1 MRYIA
6 LVFGLIFL
14 LFTYWQF
21 NDPDPVWWVTIYL
34 VAAYASFLAFQGKYN
49 LELFAVL
56 AVLYLASAVNSW
68 LQMTAWEGFV
78 SEGTGLAMKSINQE
92 LARESVGIGICALA
106 MVVFWVMGYLQR
118 KSR

>member
-14 LFTYWQF
+14 LFAYWQY
-21 NDPDPVWWVTIYL
+21 NDPDPLWWITLYL
-34 VAAYASFLAFQGKYN
+34 VSAYAAYITFQGKYN

-56 AVLYLASAVNSW
+56 AALYIAGAVTSW

-78 SEGTGLAMKSINQE
+78 TEGEGLSMKSLNQE
-92 LARESVGIGICALA
+92 LARESAGLAICALA
-106 MVVFWVMGYLQR
+106 MISFWVMGYLQR
-118 KSR
+118 KPR